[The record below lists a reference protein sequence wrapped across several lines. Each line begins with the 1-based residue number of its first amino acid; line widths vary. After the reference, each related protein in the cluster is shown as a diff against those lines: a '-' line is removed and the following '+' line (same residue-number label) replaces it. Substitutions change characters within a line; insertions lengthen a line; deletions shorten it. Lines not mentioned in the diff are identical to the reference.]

1 MILQRVFVDRDR
13 IDCQGRCE
21 PKVQG
26 QLEVFCLYCHHDVI
40 VQTSCLHVIQDWSGK
55 DRRRCRRYDLNEHG
69 YCRAHAD
76 EWKPQVRIRHLAD
89 SARRGLGSVF
99 KLYGEQVIDE
109 TLTEIAQGV
118 ARNISLPAT
127 QLLDVLD
134 KYTANA
140 ERVYFMRSGGYVKI
154 GRSLYPEQRLANL
167 KKYKGQTVIPDC
179 VDMNAAEL
187 VATLPGGRR
196 VESEMHLRFSKYRVA
211 GEWFKWSKDVREF
224 VESLNSGGEMSVKD
238 FAKAVQAEMK
248 L

>member
-1 MILQRVFVDRDR
+1 
-13 IDCQGRCE
+13 
-21 PKVQG
+21 
-26 QLEVFCLYCHHDVI
+26 
-40 VQTSCLHVIQDWSGK
+40 
-55 DRRRCRRYDLNEHG
+55 
-69 YCRAHAD
+69 
-76 EWKPQVRIRHLAD
+76 
-89 SARRGLGSVF
+89 VF

-109 TLTEIAQGV
+109 TLSEIAQGV

-140 ERVYFMRSGGYVKI
+140 ERVYFMRSGAYVKI